1 MAIKRANKERLARVI
16 AETTGVTVDPDSL
29 FDVQVKRIH
38 EYKRQLLNVMH
49 IVHEYLCLIEDGTA
63 PSRAPDVRLRR
74 EGGAGLLGR
83 QADHQDD
90 LQRRIGHQ
98 QRSAGERAAQGRVR
112 SRLSRVA
119 GGTDHPGART

>member
-1 MAIKRANKERLARVI
+1 MGGSPTSTGSASWSHGRGMAHSRQEFMAIKRSNKERLARVI

-49 IVHEYLCLIEDGTA
+49 IVHEYLCLVEDGIA
-63 PSRAPDVRLRR
+63 PTVPQDVHLCGK
-74 EGGAGLLGR
+74 GGAGLLGR

-90 LQRRIGHQ
+90 LQRRD
-98 QRSAGERAAQGRVR
+98 R
-112 SRLSRVA
+112 
-119 GGTDHPGART
+119 